1 MVTSLTYCAEGA
13 KYGINIKKKLI
24 TESYFMLEEFQKKN
38 KNQKKKKKKT
48 KKKKKKKKI
57 ENFAVHD
64 FFYKLHQAEF
74 HSK

>member
-38 KNQKKKKKKT
+38 KNQKKKKKK
-48 KKKKKKKKI
+48 KKI
-57 ENFAVHD
+57 ENFAVHV